1 VGATAPISV
10 DLVVHPDLM
19 LDEGALVEVAAKK
32 VGLALS
38 DVSSFRLRRRAI
50 DARRG
55 RVRLDIGVDLFVLG
69 SSPDEER
76 PRPRE
81 LPSLAGEPRVVI
93 VGSGPA
99 GLFCALELA
108 RRGIRAIVLERG
120 KTVRARRRD
129 IAALQRTGKLDPESN
144 YAYGEGGAG
153 TFSDGKLY
161 TRARKRG
168 PLGEIL
174 EAFVAY
180 GAPFEILVDA
190 RPHVGT
196 TRLPRVITGMREH
209 LESAGVVFRFES
221 RVDGLV
227 LRGPRVCG
235 VILADGTRID
245 AEAVVL
251 APGHSA
257 RDVQRWLD
265 QAGVRLA
272 FKPFAMGIRIE
283 HPQALIDRMQFGSL
297 AGHPAL
303 GAATYRLVERV
314 GERGVFSFCMCPG
327 GHIAPTS
334 TESDC
339 QVVNGWS
346 PTGRRGRFANSGFV
360 VEIDAGT
367 LTEAGL
373 DRDDAL
379 AGVRLQRKLESE
391 AFSAGGGGFV
401 APAQRLVDFVNAEH
415 SSDLPAS
422 SYVRGLRSAP
432 LSELLG
438 PLHVPLKAALVRA
451 GERMP
456 GWLGEDAIAVGV
468 ESRTSCPVRIER
480 EQDALVAV
488 GRPGLFPCGE
498 GAGYSG
504 GIVSSAAD
512 GIRVA
517 EAVERALQSPGRC

>member
-1 VGATAPISV
+1 VGSAAPISV
-10 DLVVHPDLM
+10 DLVVHPDLV
-19 LDEGALVEVAAKK
+19 LDERALVEAAARKA
-32 VGLALS
+32 GLAPA
-38 DVSSFRLRRRAI
+38 DVTSIRLRRRAI

-55 RVRLDIGVDLFVLG
+55 RVRIDLAIDLFVLG
-69 SSPDEER
+69 ASPVDERLR
-76 PRPRE
+76 PPE
-81 LPSLAGEPRVVI
+81 LASLGEEPRVVI

-99 GLFCALELA
+99 GMFCAWALA
-108 RRGIRAIVLERG
+108 RRGIRTLVLERG
-120 KTVRARRRD
+120 KNVRSRRRD
-129 IAALQRTGKLDPESN
+129 IAALQRNGELDPESN
-144 YAYGEGGAG
+144 YAFGEGGAG

-168 PLGEIL
+168 SVREIL
-174 EAFVAY
+174 EAFAAY
-180 GAPFEILVDA
+180 GAPAQILVDA

-196 TRLPRVITGMREH
+196 TRLPRVITTMREH
-209 LESAGVVFRFES
+209 LESAGVIFRFES

-227 LRGPRVCG
+227 LDGARVCG

-257 RDVQRWLD
+257 RDVQRWLEE
-265 QAGVRLA
+265 AGARLA
-272 FKPFAMGIRIE
+272 FKPFAMGIRVE
-283 HPQALIDRMQFGSL
+283 HPQTLIDRIQFGSL

-334 TESDC
+334 TEGDC

-360 VEIDAGT
+360 VEVDAET
-367 LTEAGL
+367 LDEAGL
-373 DRDDAL
+373 DRGDPL
-379 AGVRLQRKLESE
+379 AGVRLQSSLER
-391 AFSAGGGGFV
+391 AAYDAGGGDFV
-401 APAQRLVDFVNAEH
+401 APAQRLSDFVRGERSH
-415 SSDLPAS
+415 DLPAS
-422 SYVRGLRSAP
+422 SYVRGLRPAP
-432 LSELLG
+432 LHELLG
-438 PLHVPLKAALVRA
+438 PLFAPLQVALVRA

-456 GWLGEDAIAVGV
+456 GWLCDEAVAVGV

-480 EQDALVAV
+480 DDDTLAAV

-517 EAVERALQSPGRC
+517 EAVDRALSSPARR